1 MQGMPPLSVFVNT
14 LRLSLVVGSLTSCS
28 LVTVPVET
36 VGGVAKTTV
45 ATAGGVVEA
54 PFKAAATRRSG
65 RDSGYGYGAAG
76 NPPPPAN

>member
-1 MQGMPPLSVFVNT
+1 M
-14 LRLSLVVGSLTSCS
+14 LRLPLPLLGLVLITSGLASCS

-45 ATAGGVVEA
+45 KTAGGVVEA
-54 PFKAAATRRSG
+54 PFKTAATRRSG
-65 RDSGYGYGAAG
+65 RDSGYGYGAPA